1 MNLIIME
8 IEIIPWKCKWFLFM
22 SCDALKKTNEWVSLM
37 HRVNKSRSSTFHG
50 MMFLFDTNLDF
61 SQLNSKI
68 GANENETTSF
78 VQSETNDDTWQY
90 KSQYVWNNIFFI
102 KLYITT
108 PALNKKW
115 KIIEFGFRII
125 YVLGKLSSH
134 LDKFLDSLFD
144 VFLAVLQKSQ
154 STDLLMNWDK
164 KSL

>member
-1 MNLIIME
+1 ME
-8 IEIIPWKCKWFLFM
+8 SAHEWFLFM

-37 HRVNKSRSSTFHG
+37 HRMNKSRSSTFHG

-108 PALNKKW
+108 PALN
-115 KIIEFGFRII
+115 
-125 YVLGKLSSH
+125 
-134 LDKFLDSLFD
+134 
-144 VFLAVLQKSQ
+144 
-154 STDLLMNWDK
+154 
-164 KSL
+164 